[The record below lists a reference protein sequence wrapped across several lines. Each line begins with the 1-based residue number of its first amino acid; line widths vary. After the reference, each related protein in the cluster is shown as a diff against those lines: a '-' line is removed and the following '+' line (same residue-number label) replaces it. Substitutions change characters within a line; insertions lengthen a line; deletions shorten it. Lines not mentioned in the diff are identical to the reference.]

1 MTDPYYQNRNQFI
14 PSQAVLNDWL
24 NTKKSNNPS
33 KPGLF
38 ETVKFTEDAV
48 WTFISLLI
56 EVAALSIT
64 FYGAYQSFLKS
75 HKFSDSF
82 VIPVIV
88 VVLFV
93 FFDVIG
99 IMFHSSDRSEK
110 TRIKSQ
116 IVYTR
121 DHLVL
126 ASLHEKLKLYSGKQF
141 LGVMSLVVS
150 AILKILAITILSPI
164 HARAAV
170 PLILI
175 MSLFYLVVI
184 YAHIYHS
191 GFFLAARRVS
201 KKMRNE
207 RDLWFEMKQKG
218 LPTQLNVQG
227 PNSVVFSSPE
237 AMPKGNS
244 FQMGFQ
250 TITFKQRHQ
259 DNLGAVLFDY
269 QLDSLGC
276 MWDSD
281 VVPMYSAFGPG
292 HFQTALL
299 EACVK
304 LQLSQLG
311 IIVGGPTTPNSTADA
326 SAPIIQ
332 SGS

>member
-56 EVAALSIT
+56 EIAALSIT

-82 VIPVIV
+82 VVPVIV

-99 IMFHSSDRSEK
+99 IMFHSSERSEK
-110 TRIKSQ
+110 TRIRSQ

-121 DHLVL
+121 NPLVL
-126 ASLHEKLKLYSGKQF
+126 GNLHKKLELYSGKQF
-141 LGVMSLVVS
+141 LGVMALIVS
-150 AILKILAITILSPI
+150 AILKILAVTVLSPV
-164 HARAAV
+164 HGRAAV

-191 GFFLAARRVS
+191 GYFLAARRVS
-201 KKMRNE
+201 KKMKKEWNTWFDMNE
-207 RDLWFEMKQKG
+207 KG
-218 LPTQLNVQG
+218 LPTPLNIQAV
-227 PNSVVFSSPE
+227 NSVIFSSPQ
-237 AMPKGNS
+237 AMPNGDS

-250 TITFKQRHQ
+250 TITFIRKQQ
-259 DNLGAVLFDY
+259 DSTGAVWFEY
-269 QLDSLGC
+269 QLESLGC

-281 VVPMYSAFGPG
+281 VVPLFGAFSPG
-292 HFQTALL
+292 HFQASLL
-299 EACVK
+299 EACVQM
-304 LQLSQLG
+304 QLSQLG
-311 IIVGGPTTPNSTADA
+311 IIVGGGATPHAK
-326 SAPIIQ
+326 
-332 SGS
+332 